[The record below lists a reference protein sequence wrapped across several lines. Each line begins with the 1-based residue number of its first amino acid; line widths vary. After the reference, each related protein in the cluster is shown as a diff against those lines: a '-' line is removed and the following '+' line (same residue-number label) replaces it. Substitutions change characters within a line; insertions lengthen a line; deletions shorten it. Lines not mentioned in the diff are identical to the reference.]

1 MLQNISLCVIKIEI
15 DSLSSDDSEDAG
27 AVSSEHPHNPR
38 VLKERERDRGL
49 RKSSQIIIE
58 TYTNKLWS
66 EIVAGDDK
74 DEMSSVKDHK
84 KSSAALTEKRH
95 REMPTSSSSRET
107 TPLEEGQCAS
117 ELPKE
122 IGFFSGNPSVE
133 ITNGIIHLYKKNER
147 KEIKDA
153 PSNQLC
159 LLAVPASLSCH
170 DLLSFV
176 SPCHTEI
183 QHIRI
188 VRDGCPNQ
196 FMVLLEF
203 RSNSSALEFYQTY
216 NGAAYNSLEP
226 DSLCHAVW
234 VSEVEKGEDGLPPLG
249 HTELPTCPV
258 CLERMDE
265 SVDGVLTILCNHAF
279 HANCLIKWGDS
290 TCPVCRHVQ
299 TPELMENSVCMECEG
314 TDSLWI
320 CLICGHVGCGRY
332 QGGHAAAH
340 YRATNHTFAMQL
352 GTSSVW
358 DYAGDNFVHRLF
370 QNKTDGKLVAT
381 QAPNDEGEEKID
393 SIQLEFTYLLTSQL
407 DTQRKYYE
415 ERMEHLEKEW
425 RDFRST
431 LEGAHGKI
439 ADMDQR
445 IQALTKEKQT
455 LERKL
460 QQNNTK
466 LKEVQKQLVEEQEIS
481 RALQNNQT
489 CWHTK
494 YKQLEKEY
502 KEYKETKETE
512 LSSIKEQL
520 RDIMFY
526 MTAQSQIAES
536 ELKEEIA
543 GGTVVL
549 PEAAAT
555 TSGGSAQ
562 KNRRKKKH

>member
-1 MLQNISLCVIKIEI
+1 MLENISLCVIKIEI
-15 DSLSSDDSEDAG
+15 DSTTSEESDEAG
-27 AVSSEHPHNPR
+27 AVSSEHPNNPR

-58 TYTNKLWS
+58 TYSNKLWS
-66 EIVAGDDK
+66 EVVAGE
-74 DEMSSVKDHK
+74 EMASTKEK
-84 KSSAALTEKRH
+84 KATVPLTSEKRQ
-95 REMPTSSSSRET
+95 REFPTSSSSRET

-176 SPCHTEI
+176 APCHTEI

-299 TPELMENSVCMECEG
+299 TPEFMENSVCMECEG

-425 RDFRST
+425 HDFRST
-431 LEGAHGKI
+431 LEGAHSK
-439 ADMDQR
+439 MSEMEQR
-445 IQALTKEKQT
+445 IQTLNKEKQA

-466 LKEVQKQLVEEQEIS
+466 LKEIQKQLVEEQEIS
-481 RALQNNQT
+481 RALQTNQSS
-489 CWHTK
+489 WHSK
-494 YKQLEKEY
+494 YKQLDQQYKAYRDSKEA
-502 KEYKETKETE
+502 E

-520 RDIMFY
+520 HDIMFY
-526 MTAQSQIAES
+526 MTAQSKIAES

-549 PEAAAT
+549 PDEPTAT
-555 TSGGSAQ
+555 SSSTSKG
-562 KNRRKKKH
+562 NRRKKKH